1 MNFFNKSSAHMPYS
15 IELSQAIQ
23 DYGLGDQISSG
34 PFGLRMFAPKQ
45 GAKVGD
51 RYISEF
57 SPTGVTR
64 FETVKSP
71 EEAERQRRGQ
81 LISELKNH
89 LLGLGDSRPD
99 VLQER
104 TALVQPILQ
113 GLGKNEQGQFMFG
126 GQTLL
131 SALGNPGMTSDLSSG
146 NPLNF
151 LLGQQYGQQDRLRKL
166 DELRRYDPNSA
177 AGIEWSNKE
186 KAAQKIKSDF
196 NMQPKMPYFSE
207 WQKPYPI

>member
-1 MNFFNKSSAHMPYS
+1 MPYS

-23 DYGLGDQISSG
+23 EHGLGDQISSG
-34 PFGLRMFAPKQ
+34 PFGLNMFAPKQ

-51 RYISEF
+51 RYIAEF

-71 EEAERQRRGQ
+71 EETERQRRGQ
-81 LISELKNH
+81 LISEIKNH
-89 LLGLGDSRPD
+89 LLGQLVRPD

-131 SALGNPGMTSDLSSG
+131 SALENPGMISDLSSS
-146 NPLNF
+146 NPLNV

-186 KAAQKIKSDF
+186 KAAQKMKFDF
-196 NMQPKMPYFSE
+196 DMQPEMPYLSE